1 MSLIGSTITALGP
14 PAVGVAAKKIL
25 NELVDYAKSY
35 FSQPDRIALKA
46 LSSLDLGKRI
56 YSTINVKTLWNVE
69 KEVSLFEFYY
79 PSRVVMPGDELPKM
93 PQTAS
98 ELSGG
103 LNFVLQGTAGQGKSI
118 YLRYLYG
125 QQAFVMPNTG
135 ILPLFI
141 ELRRVTAGKSVVALL
156 GDAFERL
163 GLPVNELLV
172 NTYLGSGKIILLLD
186 GFDEIE
192 PDFVDSVVYEL
203 EHLLAKHEKLSIL
216 VSSRPE
222 ASIQRSSFF
231 RVIKLDPLRAS
242 DHKPFLAKICG
253 SNGQAD
259 EIYEAIQ
266 SQQSALAD
274 LLRTPLLLTLL
285 VILYRAQSTL
295 PSTLSRFYEQ
305 LFDVMFF
312 RHDQTKPGFRRT
324 RYTDLDESKLKQLF
338 EAFSFQTQVAGR
350 QVFSNDEFVG
360 YLSQAQEYSG
370 ITVSA
375 SGFQKELTKTAC
387 LLVQDGVEL
396 SFIHKSV
403 AEYYAAAFVQHSSQD
418 FAESFY
424 AQLRKDS
431 LHFSYRGELSYLAEI
446 DQYRYLSYFLAP
458 ELKDTLLM
466 FQEDIHGSMDQKI
479 QGFVDDRIAGIFVN
493 LSRPSDEPEK
503 LNFAGISVQDSSTG
517 LYAEKIL
524 FCLLDSLFLRQ
535 DKIVPICIEAAGKK
549 LGVAHGE
556 VKFNLNELP
565 KEILSDIRQEMEAK
579 LNAMVVKLE
588 AELKDCE
595 VIIARELSKQK
606 LVPLLRGK

>member
-25 NELVDYAKSY
+25 NELVDYAKGY
-35 FSQPDRIALKA
+35 FSQPERIALKA

-69 KEVSLFEFYY
+69 KEISLFEFYY
-79 PSRVVMPGDELPKM
+79 PSRVFMPGEELPKM

-103 LNFVLQGTAGQGKSI
+103 LSFVLQGTAGQGKSI

-135 ILPLFI
+135 ILPLFV
-141 ELRRVTAGKSVVALL
+141 ELRRVAVSKPVVALV

-163 GLPVNELLV
+163 GLPVSELLV
-172 NTYLGSGKIILLLD
+172 NTYLSSGKVILLLD

-203 EHLLAKHEKLSIL
+203 EHLLAKHEKLSVL

-231 RVIKLDPLRAS
+231 RVIKLDPLRPS
-242 DHKPFLAKICG
+242 DHKPFLEKICG
-253 SNGQAD
+253 SKGQAD
-259 EIYEAIQ
+259 EIYDAIQ
-266 SQQSALAD
+266 AQQSALSD

-312 RHDQTKPGFRRT
+312 RHDQTKPGFRRA

-350 QVFSNDEFVG
+350 LVFTNDEFVG
-360 YLSQAQEYSG
+360 HLSQAQEYSG

-375 SGFQKELTKTAC
+375 SGFQKELTRTAC
-387 LLVQDGVEL
+387 LLIQDGVEL

-403 AEYYAAAFVQHSSQD
+403 AEYYAAAFVQHSSQE

-424 AQLRKDS
+424 SQIRKDS

-446 DQYRYLSYFLAP
+446 DQYRYLTYFLVP
-458 ELKDTLLM
+458 ELKAALLI
-466 FQEDIHGSMDQKI
+466 FQEDIQGPMAQKI
-479 QGFVDDRIAGIFVN
+479 HDFVDDRITQIAINF
-493 LSRPSDEPEK
+493 SRPSDNPK
-503 LNFAGISVQDSSTG
+503 RLNFGGISIQDSSEG
-517 LYAEKIL
+517 LYAERIL
-524 FCLLDSLFLRQ
+524 FCLLDSIFSRQ
-535 DKIVPICIEAAGKK
+535 DQIVSVLLAAVGKD
-549 LGVAHGE
+549 VSEAHGE
-556 VKFNLNELP
+556 VSYSLRVIP
-565 KEILSDIRQEMEAK
+565 IEILDNVRQEMEQK
-579 LNAMVVKLE
+579 LKTMVEKLD

-595 VIIARELSKQK
+595 MIIARELSKQK